1 MNTTLLL
8 SRWGRALGKTL
19 MKSREKFKP
28 EINIHKWN
36 IVKGDLVQV
45 IQGPQTGQRGK
56 VLTVIRNANRII
68 IEGVNLVSL
77 QLRHYLLFQP
87 HF

>member
-8 SRWGRALGKTL
+8 SRWGRSLGKTL
-19 MKSREKFKP
+19 MRSREKFKP
-28 EINIHKWN
+28 EVDINKWN

-56 VLTVIRNANRII
+56 VLNVLRDANRII
-68 IEGVNLVSL
+68 IEGVNLVSV
-77 QLRHYLLFQP
+77 QL
-87 HF
+87 